1 MGLSISSNQPTLSS
15 TSAQQIPAALA
26 TEGVLHFATDTKLL
40 ARRNS
45 AGNWEAV
52 PIGPLNTVADP
63 QWFTSAGGNAL
74 YQQSHE
80 IVGTT
85 ATTATVNL
93 PAAAYGY
100 HLRLSQTGTGVTTF
114 SRQASDTIGTGGD
127 TSIALAQGQVV
138 ELICLTSGVWTII
151 YRGEL
156 DSLAGVQALTAT
168 GTIRAGRPGRIVT
181 FNGASGQTLTLPTA
195 RLGDELQVYNID
207 TTDTVTVQRAG
218 SDTIGGGVT
227 SVVLPPGGSVRFVV
241 RAAGV
246 WAVVWPH
253 GQQLA
258 GGYAQF
264 VADSAGAG
272 DKLSMTVVGDG
283 VTPVQVQFDAIS
295 MGSSGAAGT
304 NLYVQL
310 RDGASGT
317 GTQLAVSQVHT
328 PGVSY
333 AVPAKLPA
341 HLPAFTGSKT
351 LYLNLQNGAGTPTI
365 QAAAGYPAWLRA
377 TWAPGH
383 ATS

>member
-1 MGLSISSNQPTLSS
+1 MGIELSGTKPTLVS
-15 TSAQQIPAALA
+15 TAALRPNA
-26 TEGVLHFATDTKLL
+26 SLYPEGTLHFATDTKLL
-40 ARRNS
+40 TRRND
-45 AGNWEAV
+45 AGAWVAAE
-52 PIGPLNTVADP
+52 IGPNNTWAQP
-63 QWFTSAGGNAL
+63 KTLGSSGGTIDYDTTQEL
-74 YQQSHE
+74 
-80 IVGTT
+80 VGTT
-85 ATTATVNL
+85 ATTATWTL
-93 PAAAYGY
+93 PYAIAGY
-100 HLRLSQTGTGVTTF
+100 RLRLSQTGAGVTTF
-114 SRQASDTIGTGGD
+114 QRKATDTIGAD
-127 TSIALAQGQVV
+127 AETSIALAQGQTA
-138 ELICLTSGVWTII
+138 ELLCIDNGTWSIVC
-151 YRGEL
+151 RGERGGRL
-156 DSLAGVQALTAT
+156 GVQALTAT
-168 GTIRAGRPGRIVT
+168 GTIRDGAPGRIVT
-181 FNGASGQTLTLPTA
+181 FNGSSGQTLTLPTA

-227 SVVLPPGGSVRFVV
+227 SVVLPPGGSARFVV
-241 RAAGV
+241 RAAGA

-258 GGYAQF
+258 SGYAQF

-317 GTQLAVSQVHT
+317 GTQLAISQVHT

-333 AVPAKLPA
+333 TVPAKLFA
-341 HLPAFTGSKT
+341 RLPAFTGSKT
-351 LYLNLQNGAGTPTI
+351 LYLNLQNGAGTPVI
-365 QAAAGYPAWLRA
+365 QAGSSYPAWLRA